1 MKNNTFINWT
11 NSQFPNPKD
20 FSQILGIRE
29 EDELIETF
37 YKKLKFKNTK
47 QKQKIK
53 TKKESESK
61 KMDITFHTD
70 FINFINLSD

>member
-11 NSQFPNPKD
+11 NSQFQNPKD
-20 FSQILGIRE
+20 FSQILGIE
-29 EDELIETF
+29 ENELIETF

-53 TKKESESK
+53 SEDKIKKI
-61 KMDITFHTD
+61 DIVF
-70 FINFINLSD
+70 NEEEEFINLSD